1 MRLINDHLAVRAR
14 LLPTTGDG
22 FLMLA
27 GEAGTWR
34 GGYFASPP
42 ARLAAR
48 LKDLAGA
55 IEAREANVFRA
66 VLRTPG
72 EGDQLLAARGIR
84 PARYDVVVLIRTASV
99 EAALA
104 LRESAAYKELAETMS
119 AAARRTHQI
128 VAANAGQ
135 LGEVDHGQDHCFL
148 FNYFYAD
155 DRETLLKVW
164 EYTAGWFQA
173 KTALPNSALMQPL
186 EGEPADYGLVNH
198 ASWPNWRT
206 FLPSLIF
213 RPTFRSFVLA
223 NFKANGVAAQPI
235 IYRRV

>member
-1 MRLINDHLAVRAR
+1 M
-14 LLPTTGDG
+14 
-22 FLMLA
+22 A

-34 GGYFASPP
+34 GSYFASPP
-42 ARLAAR
+42 RQLAAR
-48 LKDLAGA
+48 LKAMTAGIGA
-55 IEAREANVFRA
+55 LEANVFRA
-66 VLRTPG
+66 VMRTPG
-72 EGDQLLAARGIR
+72 EGDELLTARGLR
-84 PARYDVVVLIRTASV
+84 PARYDIVVLFRTASV
-99 EAALA
+99 DAALA
-104 LRESAAYKELAETMS
+104 LRESVAYKEIAKALGS
-119 AAARRTHQI
+119 AARRYHEI
-128 VAANAGQ
+128 VAANAGM
-135 LGEVDHGQDHCFL
+135 LGDVDHSKDHCFL

-164 EYTAGWFQA
+164 EYTAGWFQT

-206 FLPSLIF
+206 FLPSLMF

-235 IYRRV
+235 IYRRIGRS